1 MKKRFLALFLA
12 MTMAMS
18 VTAFARFDNE
28 EFNYRKTTN
37 VEAEAFGE
45 QILVTWPAVDKSG
58 NLINANPLAS
68 TSTYGN
74 PTGGWTNPTKGM
86 IIQYPNWNI
95 AGNTTNPTQVSN
107 GEAKVLFGLTQ
118 EKTTDYPV
126 VVKDAK
132 TNEVVEQAYLSDEVV
147 AQNFATQYNIYYS
160 KDGSNWTLD
169 HETKTINHGKKICR
183 PQADGY
189 FLP

>member
-1 MKKRFLALFLA
+1 MKKRFLALLLA

-95 AGNTTNPTQVSN
+95 AGNTTNPTQVAT

-118 EKTTDYPV
+118 E
-126 VVKDAK
+126 
-132 TNEVVEQAYLSDEVV
+132 N
-147 AQNFATQYNIYYS
+147 
-160 KDGSNWTLD
+160 
-169 HETKTINHGKKICR
+169 
-183 PQADGY
+183 
-189 FLP
+189 